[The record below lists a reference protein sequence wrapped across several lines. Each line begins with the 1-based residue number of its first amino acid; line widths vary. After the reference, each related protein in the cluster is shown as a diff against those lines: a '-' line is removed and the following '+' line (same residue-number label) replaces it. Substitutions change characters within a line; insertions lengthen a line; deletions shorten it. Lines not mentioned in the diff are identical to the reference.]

1 MSQSQDK
8 TFLGTEPIGKLLLKL
23 AIPTVVA
30 QLVNMLYNIVDRIY
44 IGHMPGDG
52 ALALTGVGV
61 CMPVIMIISAFAAFI
76 ASGGAP
82 RASIFMGKQDHN
94 TAEKILGGCFS
105 LQIVI
110 SLALTAVL
118 LIWGR
123 GLLMAF
129 GASEN
134 TIEYAVDYM
143 MIYALGTI
151 FVQLTLGMNAFITAQ
166 GFASIGMWT
175 VLIGAVI
182 NIALD
187 PLFIFGLHM
196 GVRGAALATVISQGV
211 SCAWVLRFLTGKKT
225 LLRLKKE
232 TLFRNFKL
240 VLPCIALG
248 SAAFIMQSSESVISV
263 CFNSSL
269 LKYGGD
275 VAVGAMTILTSVMQF
290 AMLPLQGIAQGA
302 QPITSYNYGARNA
315 ARVRETFRKLL
326 IACLTYSVLLWGFI
340 QLFPG
345 AFASMFTTDAELLAF
360 TTRAL
365 RIYCGALFLFG
376 KEFLSL
382 FTNEEAVVEAGLL
395 RTRIMCFSY
404 AVSAFMD
411 CTIAANRGIGKSL
424 VPTIIVIMGS
434 CVFRIVW
441 IYTVFAHFHTI
452 PSLYLLYIFSW
463 TITAIAEIIC
473 FTVNYRKL
481 ETNKI

>member
-1 MSQSQDK
+1 
-8 TFLGTEPIGKLLLKL
+8 
-23 AIPTVVA
+23 
-30 QLVNMLYNIVDRIY
+30 
-44 IGHMPGDG
+44 
-52 ALALTGVGV
+52 
-61 CMPVIMIISAFAAFI
+61 
-76 ASGGAP
+76 
-82 RASIFMGKQDHN
+82 MGKQDHN

-187 PLFIFGLHM
+187 PLFIFGLHL

-275 VAVGAMTILTSVMQF
+275 VAGRDDDPDQCDAV
-290 AMLPLQGIAQGA
+290 
-302 QPITSYNYGARNA
+302 RHA
-315 ARVRETFRKLL
+315 APAGHCAGRT
-326 IACLTYSVLLWGFI
+326 AHH
-340 QLFPG
+340 QL
-345 AFASMFTTDAELLAF
+345 
-360 TTRAL
+360 
-365 RIYCGALFLFG
+365 
-376 KEFLSL
+376 
-382 FTNEEAVVEAGLL
+382 
-395 RTRIMCFSY
+395 
-404 AVSAFMD
+404 
-411 CTIAANRGIGKSL
+411 
-424 VPTIIVIMGS
+424 
-434 CVFRIVW
+434 
-441 IYTVFAHFHTI
+441 
-452 PSLYLLYIFSW
+452 
-463 TITAIAEIIC
+463 
-473 FTVNYRKL
+473 
-481 ETNKI
+481 